1 MLGGFDLCFNAKPHC
16 GQFLAAI
23 KFGALSAAAGIV
35 MVAVHRPRLKE
46 REPARS
52 MSDSP
57 ASPTPYEVLGV
68 NASASH
74 DELRRA
80 YRRLLRETHPDT
92 GGSAARFTEVQ
103 RAWELIGDPG
113 DRAAFDRGENLRSDT
128 GTTSGGSAG
137 HGFSATFATASPRGT
152 AVRARTY
159 GHPGGQARERYLR
172 LMREWVGRG
181 TELDD
186 PYDPALVR
194 SAPREIRALLGKAL
208 AEEATARAVTGLG
221 IGYTIWND
229 VAVHP
234 KSSSK
239 LDHIVLGPAGLFAV
253 SSEDWGSEVKLAKG
267 ELVASGIPEGV
278 EPFHDLHR
286 DAKTF
291 SRSVGVRFT
300 GLVIV
305 VPDGDLAV
313 PYDRIER
320 GRLAGAL
327 VVRRSLLAQVLRN
340 GGSEGERE
348 SVDRVFDLR
357 TRLQEG
363 IRFV

>member
-1 MLGGFDLCFNAKPHC
+1 
-16 GQFLAAI
+16 
-23 KFGALSAAAGIV
+23 
-35 MVAVHRPRLKE
+35 
-46 REPARS
+46 
-52 MSDSP
+52 MSESP

-68 NASASH
+68 SASASH

-92 GGSAARFTEVQ
+92 GGSAVRFTEVQ
-103 RAWELIGDPG
+103 RAWELVGDPA
-113 DRAAFDRGENLRSDT
+113 DRAAFDRGESIPDSA
-128 GTTSGGSAG
+128 GATSGGSAG
-137 HGFSATFATASPRGT
+137 HGFSATFTAPSPRGT

-159 GHPGGQARERYLR
+159 GHPGGQAREHYLR

-181 TELDD
+181 AELSD
-186 PYDPALVR
+186 PYDPRLVR
-194 SAPREIRALLGKAL
+194 SAPREIRALLAKAL
-208 AEEATARAVTGLG
+208 AEEATARAVAGLG
-221 IGYTIWND
+221 IGFTVWND

-239 LDHIVLGPAGLFAV
+239 LDHVVLGPAGLFAV
-253 SSEDWGSEVKLAKG
+253 RSEDWGSEVKLSKG
-267 ELVASGIPEGV
+267 DIVGAGIADDE
-278 EPFHDLHR
+278 EPFHELQR

-291 SRSVGVRFT
+291 SRYVGVRFT
-300 GLVIV
+300 GLIIV
-305 VPDGDLAV
+305 VPDSALAV
-313 PYDRIER
+313 PYDRIQR

-327 VVRRSLLAQVLRN
+327 LVRRSLLPNVLRT
-340 GGSEGERE
+340 GATGAERE